1 MSDITDP
8 TQPWVDWALS
18 PWRAAMSAANGWPPA
33 FAPQALS
40 QPINPGWSFGN
51 VINVTEANSTAPAT
65 EQEILRHHSYGRQ
78 IGRMMDAVDL
88 LIEQSPPAV
97 KNDKRARELGK
108 LQQQVLAI
116 KQQQA
121 KLRVERLR
129 DDLIELKR
137 NDPKAWQAIATL
149 LRD

>member
-1 MSDITDP
+1 MSETNDAQAWVDAVLAP
-8 TQPWVDWALS
+8 WRLALQAAQPWPVALV
-18 PWRAAMSAANGWPPA
+18 
-33 FAPQALS
+33 PQMLT

-51 VINVTEANSTAPAT
+51 VINVTEANSTSPAT

-78 IGRMMDAVDL
+78 IGRMMDAIDL
-88 LIEQSPPAV
+88 LIEKSPPNV

-108 LQQQVLAI
+108 LQQAVLTI

-137 NDPKAWQAIATL
+137 NDPQAWQAIATL
-149 LRD
+149 LRG